1 MRDPFEQRILS
12 RPVPVHWAGWET
24 TTAALQSAGWELAV
38 HFEFNRDRYT
48 LLMRHQAM
56 ELWALSRTEQFGRY
70 TSTLDSY
77 YSNGDRDLPPF
88 EVMHVGKSLFIQTPT
103 SLDFASFQQID
114 ARPQFT
120 ETKIRSVEDF
130 NIFALARSK
139 AEEILVNRADMGV
152 IEHLEAIKRLQ
163 EPKQHEIRQRM
174 LREDATRPTRA
185 TPKLHLVANIIHC
198 EEQVA

>member
-1 MRDPFEQRILS
+1 MRILS

-24 TTAALQSAGWELAV
+24 TTTALQASGWELAV
-38 HFEFNRDRYT
+38 NFEFHRDRYT
-48 LLMRHQAM
+48 LVMRHQLM
-56 ELWALSRTEQFGRY
+56 ELWALSRGEYFSRSIVSFDNYG
-70 TSTLDSY
+70 S
-77 YSNGDRDLPPF
+77 DRDLPPF
-88 EVMHVGKSLFIQTPT
+88 EVVHVAKTLFIQTPT
-103 SLDFASFQQID
+103 SLDFQAFQQID
-114 ARPQFT
+114 ARPQVT
-120 ETKIRSVEDF
+120 ESKIRSVEDF

-174 LREDATRPTRA
+174 LREDATIPTRA

-198 EEQVA
+198 EEAA